1 MWAGVLHHVTGEHVW
16 ALDACQHGPLVED
29 KEKDWIARTAGL
41 GIGHGGHMPGGLK
54 PFIYFFIHAKLAS
67 NVAGHVNFNAGHIN
81 VNSS

>member
-1 MWAGVLHHVTGEHVW
+1 MIMNEWNVAFFMITL
-16 ALDACQHGPLVED
+16 
-29 KEKDWIARTAGL
+29 TAGL